1 MRTFLER
8 QTQEADISS
17 AFQEADISSVYKYE
31 NVCSLFVERLNLPM
45 RSDLVVNNI
54 RIRDNVGRQAYSYSH

>member
-17 AFQEADISSVYKYE
+17 AFQEADIGSVYKYQDFA
-31 NVCSLFVERLNLPM
+31 SLFVEK
-45 RSDLVVNNI
+45 SYKD
-54 RIRDNVGRQAYSYSH
+54 VGL

>member
-31 NVCSLFVERLNLPM
+31 NVCSLFDEKNSLHQG
-45 RSDLVVNNI
+45 
-54 RIRDNVGRQAYSYSH
+54 NVGGKYNTVPRLDKI